1 MIREAATLVK
11 HSRIHEFANA
21 GHSVYFEQADE
32 FNALLLEFF
41 KETDLTD

>member
-11 HSRIHEFANA
+11 HSKIYEFKDA
-21 GHSVYFEQADE
+21 GHSVYFEQADK

-41 KETDLTD
+41 RETELTD